1 MPAVHVT
8 SENDAL
14 DLICVRHY
22 GRQAGAVEQVLE
34 ANPDI
39 AGVAHRLPVG
49 LVIVLPDIAT
59 NGQGQ
64 QTVRLWD

>member
-1 MPAVHVT
+1 MSAIHVT
-8 SENDAL
+8 STFDAL
-14 DLICVRHY
+14 DLICARHY

-39 AGVAHRLPVG
+39 AAVAHRLPVG
-49 LVIVLPDIAT
+49 LSIVLPDIAT
-59 NGQGQ
+59 NGQAE

>member
-8 SENDAL
+8 SINEAL
-14 DLICVRHY
+14 DLICARHY
-22 GRQAGAVEQVLE
+22 GRQAGAVERVLE

-39 AGVAHRLPVG
+39 AASAHRLPVG
-49 LVIVLPDIAT
+49 VRLVLPDIAA
-59 NGQGQ
+59 GDAQ

>member
-1 MPAVHVT
+1 MPAIHLT

-14 DLICVRHY
+14 DLICARHY

-39 AGVAHRLPVG
+39 AAVAHRLPVG
-49 LVIVLPDIAT
+49 LSIVLPDIAS
-59 NGQGQ
+59 NGQGP
-64 QTVRLWD
+64 QTVRLWE